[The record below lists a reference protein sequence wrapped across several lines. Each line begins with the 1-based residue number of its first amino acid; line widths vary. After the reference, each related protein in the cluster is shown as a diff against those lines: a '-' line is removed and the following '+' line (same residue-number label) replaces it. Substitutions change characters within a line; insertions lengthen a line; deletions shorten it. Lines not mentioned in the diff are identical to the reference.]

1 MYLPGTW
8 RRSLRFGTVHRVS
21 TKITPNFRKI
31 ITHALHCGV
40 RIPTSDIPDYETN
53 LRERTEYPTELRLAR
68 NRVERR
74 DDEHQ
79 PHLHL
84 PFCCHSLS
92 PFIPVPVGNQ

>member
-1 MYLPGTW
+1 MRCIVASRLEDEIFPT
-8 RRSLRFGTVHRVS
+8 
-21 TKITPNFRKI
+21 TKK
-31 ITHALHCGV
+31 
-40 RIPTSDIPDYETN
+40 N

-74 DDEHQ
+74 HDEHQ

-92 PFIPVPVGNQ
+92 PFITLLRCGGDLIGHWKTVESGLEGSRYTKCDAGLHVVP